1 MQHSNKDK
9 TPVKTT
15 DFHLKTNKQCFVLE
29 RKEMFRRHTQES
41 LQAERELQLSMVKPE
56 VQDTVL
62 SHIHCETHKSFHA
75 HVDGPN

>member
-1 MQHSNKDK
+1 
-9 TPVKTT
+9 
-15 DFHLKTNKQCFVLE
+15 
-29 RKEMFRRHTQES
+29 MFRRHTQES

-56 VQDTVL
+56 VQDTAL